1 MFEQATNKIYNMER
15 IISETQSRVAQC
27 ENNIYRINN
36 DIYDDG
42 PLWSKVRDNNFKLGE
57 VGDTVVTLD
66 ASVNEFRQAIE
77 ELTARVQALESAIG
91 ASAVERTENQKQ
103 KIDLE
108 ISEQNGYIDLDDV
121 KNEKG
126 IWELYDDKW
135 INR

>member
-42 PLWSKVRDNNFKLGE
+42 PLWSKVRDSNFKLGE
-57 VGDTVVTLD
+57 VGDTVVALD

-91 ASAVERTENQKQ
+91 SSAVERAENQKQ

-108 ISEQNGYIDLDDV
+108 ISEQNGYIDLDDI

-135 INR
+135 INQ